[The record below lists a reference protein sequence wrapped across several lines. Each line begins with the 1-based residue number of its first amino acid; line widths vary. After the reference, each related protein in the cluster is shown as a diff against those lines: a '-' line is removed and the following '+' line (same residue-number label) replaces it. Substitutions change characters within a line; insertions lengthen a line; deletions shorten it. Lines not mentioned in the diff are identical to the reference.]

1 MYHIETTEEEVME
14 HSKFVNMVT
23 DAINKLETQGEL
35 SKQFHNDQ
43 CAYQMIKD
51 SKKLCCVVGFMM
63 PSDDVRLTAES
74 FDTNC
79 NGTGISSLFEYGFY
93 WAKQFTKEQINLL
106 TELQSTHDNIFDNLV
121 FDAIISKMR
130 NRIADYSYFLR

>member
-1 MYHIETTEEEVME
+1 ME

-23 DAINKLETQGEL
+23 DAISKLETQGEL

-43 CAYQMIKD
+43 CSYQMTKG
-51 SKKLCCVVGFMM
+51 SKQLCCVVGFMM
-63 PSDDVRLTAES
+63 PNDGVRLTAES

-79 NGTGISSLFEYGFY
+79 NGTGISSLFQYGFS
-93 WAKQFTKEQINLL
+93 WAKQFTEEQINLL
-106 TELQSTHDNIFDNLV
+106 AEFQSIHDNLFDNLV

-130 NRIADYSYFLR
+130 SRIADYSYFLR